1 MVHLTDGKRLYLC
14 LNIFHLKVTMN
25 LKSLFFVF
33 IVTMLAISMG
43 VQAAGQLSF
52 PGAEGFGR
60 YAVGGRGGAIYH
72 VTNLNDSGTG
82 SFRDA
87 ISVSNRIIVFDVSGI
102 IKVTVGDPLIFK
114 NNLTIL
120 GQTAPGQGVQIYGER
135 VSFSGANNIIVRYL
149 RIRMGIGGTSAK
161 DAAGVA
167 NGSNMMFDHM
177 SVLWGRDEN
186 FSVSWDS
193 KGTEPGNITI
203 QNSIIGQGLQTHSCG
218 GLIQTDGGVTLF
230 RNLYIENKTRNPKV
244 KGLNQY
250 VNNVVYNW
258 GNGGCYIMGDTEG
271 NSWAHL
277 ENNYF
282 INGPWDGATSPFSRG
297 TPTFTYIGKGNY
309 WDANKNGVLDGVQMT
324 SDQYSGSTPVAN
336 FATWDNSTTR
346 PQSHPIIQSM
356 MSAKDALTWI
366 IDSVGPSLPARDDV
380 DKYIIDELKTMGTG
394 GTVGGISTEKTLPHG
409 GTGVLYGGYKP
420 MDTDGDAIPDWW
432 ETANR
437 LNPNDA
443 TDAAKIALNG
453 YANLENYSF
462 TINAAYPFIKSP
474 SGLTSPSQNTTNI
487 QLKWTDN
494 SSDETGFYI
503 ESSANGSTFSL
514 IGTVDVNTT
523 TFTHS
528 GLSQVT
534 KYYYRIRA
542 FNEKL
547 ASPYSAVFSTSTW
560 GDPSIPVPNST
571 PSPSDAGSYG
581 VANALKLTWTNAST
595 PYGGALRF
603 FVYLGTNKD
612 SMQLVADSITT
623 PSYTYGTV
631 PVGKTYYW
639 RVDTRNTM
647 SRTTGAVW
655 SFETIQGGQLFTT
668 NFYTVPAAFYTSYGS
683 TAATINIVFSA
694 NASKTVGGM
703 TFGCGATSIRI
714 AYIPQGNPS
723 SLTSDYGPYTLADT
737 GSTFGC
743 VQFVTESSGGFV
755 KFPEVQGPCT
765 ITLWTGNTSA
775 ASRSFYLN
783 TIINGTETRA
793 TTFSM
798 AAAKRA
804 FKFQYTYLGTDK
816 VVFKVDAN
824 GKKINLNDILI
835 ESFVPIVSED
845 PIAITSSPDTS
856 NISYMDGAMTLN
868 FNQTIR
874 YNGGILING
883 DQFEQVSASGG
894 GTTLSVN
901 YTALDANTDYVIQF
915 PEGVLTDFYN
925 TKSFSNEFAFR
936 TCDYLPTKVAADTHF
951 GKAVVSLPL
960 TFKPFNVVAP
970 YTTVGSLTQTSAAD
984 FPHWI
989 TAAGGITADSALM
1002 TSTSD
1007 KMMSYYNDPAKI
1019 LRVKANMIGAG
1030 TVTLKV
1036 QESRNPDGTPGW
1048 RTIRQLTQANFP
1060 LDMEFYL
1067 NTLAQFVKIVPVS
1080 ISGTMVVKEMQLTNA
1095 AGNYPTV
1102 LSEAIADLGVR
1113 AFSSTGRLSLRGLA
1127 LGMDLNIYDTMGRL
1141 VLNKTALAET
1151 QNLDLKHGFYILKIR
1166 SGKTSQNLKAFVF

>member
-1 MVHLTDGKRLYLC
+1 MVHLTVVKRLYLC
-14 LNIFHLKVTMN
+14 LTIIHLKVTMN
-25 LKSLFFVF
+25 SKSLFFILV
-33 IVTMLAISMG
+33 VVMLTISMG

-60 YAVGGRGGAIYH
+60 FAVGGRGGAIYH
-72 VTNLNDSGTG
+72 VTNLNDSGAG

-135 VSFSGANNIIVRYL
+135 VSFSGSNNIIVRHM

-186 FSVSWDS
+186 FSVNWDS
-193 KGTEPGNITI
+193 KGTEPANITI

-218 GLIQTDGGVTLF
+218 GLIQTNGGVTLF

-258 GNGGCYIMGDTEG
+258 GNGGCYIMGDTEAS
-271 NSWAHL
+271 SWAHL

-282 INGPWDGATSPFSRG
+282 INGPWDGATSAFSRG
-297 TPTFTYIGKGNY
+297 TATFTYYGKGNY
-309 WDANKNGVLDGVQMT
+309 LDANKNGILDGTLMT
-324 SDQYSGSTPVAN
+324 PDQYSGSTPVAD

-346 PQSHPIIQSM
+346 PQVHPVIQSM

-380 DKYIIDELKTMGTG
+380 DKYIIDELKTYGTG
-394 GTVGGISTEKTLPHG
+394 GTTGGITTERTLPHG

-420 MDTDGDAIPDWW
+420 TDTDGDGIPDAW
-432 ETANR
+432 ETANG

-443 TDAAKIALNG
+443 TDAALIAANG
-453 YANLENYSF
+453 YANIENYSF
-462 TINAAYPFIKSP
+462 TIGTAYPYIKSP
-474 SGLTSPSQNTTNI
+474 SGLTSIGQTISSI

-503 ESSANGSTFSL
+503 ESSTNGTTYSV
-514 IGTVDVNTT
+514 IATVDANATT
-523 TFTHS
+523 YVHT
-528 GLSQVT
+528 GLPQVT
-534 KYYYRIRA
+534 KYYYRVSA
-542 FNEKL
+542 FNANL
-547 ASPYSAVFSTSTW
+547 TSPFSAVFNTSTW
-560 GDPSIPVPNST
+560 GDPTIPVISSN

-581 VANALKLTWTNAST
+581 VANALKFTWSNATT
-595 PYGGALRF
+595 PYGGTLRY

-612 SMQLVADSITT
+612 SLQLVADSITT
-623 PSYTYGTV
+623 PSFTYATV

-639 RVDTRNTM
+639 RVDARNTM
-647 SRTTGAVW
+647 GRTSGTVW

-668 NFYTVPAAFYTSYGS
+668 NFYNVPAAFYTSYGA
-683 TAATINIVFSA
+683 TAATTNIVFSA

-723 SLTSDYGPYTLADT
+723 SLTSDYGPYTVADT

-765 ITLWTGNTSA
+765 ITLWIGNTSA
-775 ASRSFYLN
+775 ASRSFNLN
-783 TIINGTETRA
+783 TIINGSETRA

-816 VVFKVDAN
+816 IVFKVDAN

-835 ESFVPIVSED
+835 ESFVPVVSED

-883 DQFEQVSASGG
+883 DQYELVSATGG
-894 GTTLSVN
+894 GTALQVN
-901 YTALDANTDYVIQF
+901 YTGLDANTDYVIQF
-915 PEGVLTDFYN
+915 PEGSITDFYN
-925 TKSFSNEFAFR
+925 TKSFGNEFTFR
-936 TCDYLPTKVAADTHF
+936 TCDYLPTKVATDTHF
-951 GKAVVSLPL
+951 GKAAVSLPL

-970 YTTVGSLTQTSAAD
+970 YTTVGSLTQASAAD

-989 TAAGGITADSALM
+989 TAAGGITSDSVLM

-1007 KMMSYYNDPAKI
+1007 KMMSYFNDPAKI

-1060 LDMEFYL
+1060 LEMEFYL
-1067 NTLAQFVKIVPVS
+1067 NPLAQFVKIVPVS

-1095 AGNYPTV
+1095 AGTYPTS
-1102 LSEAIADLGVR
+1102 LSETTADLGVR
-1113 AFSSTGRLSLRGLA
+1113 VVSSTGRLTLRGLA
-1127 LGMDLNIYDTMGRL
+1127 LGMNLNVYDTMGRL
-1141 VLNKTALAET
+1141 VLNETTHGESQALE
-1151 QNLDLKHGFYILKIR
+1151 LKHGFYILKIKA
-1166 SGKTSQNLKAFVF
+1166 GKTSQNLKAFVL